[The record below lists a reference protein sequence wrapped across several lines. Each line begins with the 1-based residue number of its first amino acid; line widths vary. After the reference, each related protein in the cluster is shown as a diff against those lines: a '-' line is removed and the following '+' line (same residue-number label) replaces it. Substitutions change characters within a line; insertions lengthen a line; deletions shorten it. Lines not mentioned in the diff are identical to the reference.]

1 MSDAF
6 EAAARAEAANTA
18 ARPVR
23 IADGLVTRPASS
35 ASATIQ
41 HFLRFL
47 RSQGMDCAPEPVS
60 LDDGVESLRY
70 IPGASGGEAW
80 YHQHSDEGLAS
91 AAHLLRR
98 IHDAG
103 QSWKPPAGAVWGAA
117 EIPADDIVYCHG
129 DPGPWNFVWNE
140 HAAIGLI
147 DWDYLHPGPRL
158 DDIAYALHWFVPL
171 RSDAFALKWHHFPQ
185 VPDRSRRISVF
196 LEAYGDLPAFDVV
209 DAVTVRME
217 AMSEF
222 VRQLAESGQEP
233 QRTWVLD
240 GALDR
245 DREEIDWVRQHR
257 ELLSPGSPGNQ

>member
-1 MSDAF
+1 MNDAF
-6 EAAARAEAANTA
+6 EAAARAEATNTA
-18 ARPVR
+18 ARPIR
-23 IADGLVTRPASS
+23 IAGDLVTRPAIS
-35 ASATIQ
+35 ASATVQ

-47 RSQGMDCAPEPVS
+47 RSQGMDCVPEPVA
-60 LDDGVESLRY
+60 LDDNLETLRY
-70 IPGASGGEAW
+70 IPGASGAEGW

-103 QSWKPPAGAVWGAA
+103 QSWKPLAGAFWGAA
-117 EIPADDIVYCHG
+117 GVAADDIVYCHG
-129 DPGPWNFVWNE
+129 DPGPWNFVWNDNT
-140 HAAIGLI
+140 AIGLI

-158 DDIAYALHWFVPL
+158 GDIAYALYWFVPL
-171 RSDAFALKWHHFPQ
+171 RSDELALKWHHFPQ
-185 VPDRSRRISVF
+185 VPDRSHRISVF
-196 LEAYGDLPAFDVV
+196 LEAYGDLPTFDVV
-209 DAVTVRME
+209 DAVVFRME
-217 AMSEF
+217 AMSEL

-257 ELLSPGSPGNQ
+257 DLLSPG